1 MNLVS
6 KVLEFELHQSIF
18 VHGMNK
24 NCLFGSNDF
33 HSKVLAIQ
41 INAEYNSVTVV
52 VLYIGVE
59 LHCTDDKIPVTI
71 YNLLT

>member
-1 MNLVS
+1 
-6 KVLEFELHQSIF
+6 
-18 VHGMNK
+18 MNK
-24 NCLFGSNDF
+24 NCLFESNDF

-41 INAEYNSVTVV
+41 INTDYNSVTVV